1 MLPDLK
7 KKKAEV
13 FQEVNNLHSY
23 ISGKAGLSKLLMWQV
38 SMSLEEEE
46 HINVLILFHWGNVT
60 LWTAQEIV
68 CIMQKKWKA
77 LTETTLRYSM
87 MLRPSRH

>member
-23 ISGKAGLSKLLMWQV
+23 ISGKAGLSKLLM
-38 SMSLEEEE
+38 
-46 HINVLILFHWGNVT
+46 
-60 LWTAQEIV
+60 
-68 CIMQKKWKA
+68 
-77 LTETTLRYSM
+77 
-87 MLRPSRH
+87 